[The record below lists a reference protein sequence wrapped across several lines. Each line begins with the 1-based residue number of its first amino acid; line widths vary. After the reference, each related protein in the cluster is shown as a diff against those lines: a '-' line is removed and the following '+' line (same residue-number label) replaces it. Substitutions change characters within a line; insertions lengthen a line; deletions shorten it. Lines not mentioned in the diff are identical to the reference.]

1 MEVSKEQIAELRKQI
16 ISHISS
22 TFPEDKQ
29 KSAIENIN
37 SMKEPEFIEFL
48 KQNKLIGSK
57 PEEGSQV
64 PTQNTSPFRSIIEG
78 TLPSYYIDENKECLA
93 VLEIN
98 PISKGHIILIPKNVI
113 SESSKIPQTIFS
125 LAKKISKKIKTKLKP
140 KEISILAVSSLGEII
155 VNILPIYD
163 NESLNSPRNKASE
176 KELKSLKEIL
186 EIKKRTKNTKKPRSQ
201 KIKDSK
207 IIIPKRMP

>member
-1 MEVSKEQIAELRKQI
+1 MEVSKEQIAELKKQI

-22 TFPEDKQ
+22 TFPEDKK

-37 SMKEPEFIEFL
+37 SMEEAEFIEFL

-57 PEEGSQV
+57 PEEGSKV

-78 TLPSYYIDENKECLA
+78 TLPSHIIDENKECLA

-98 PISKGHIILIPKNVI
+98 PISNGHIILIPKNVI

-140 KEISILAVSSLGEII
+140 KDISILAVNSLGEMII
-155 VNILPIYD
+155 NVLPIYD
-163 NESLNSPRNKASE
+163 NESLTSPRKQASE
-176 KELKSLKEIL
+176 EELKSLKKIL
-186 EIKKRTKNTKKPRSQ
+186 GIKKRIKNTKKPRSQ